1 VLFGF
6 GLSQRD
12 CSMALVRTTVVTTP
26 GIRLTHSRML
36 TRVAVNM
43 DANLQDKIV
52 VERAGVRLLIVYP
65 ELRQKLKNH
74 IGLYL

>member
-1 VLFGF
+1 VFFGF

-12 CSMALVRTTVVTTP
+12 STALAVVTTP
-26 GIRLTHSRML
+26 RIRLPDSRKL
-36 TRVAVNM
+36 TRVAVNV

-52 VERAGVRLLIVYP
+52 IERTGVRLLVMYP